1 MTQQAPG
8 LSWQN
13 FEKAPAPA
21 LLSGVAPPGFCVLVC
36 VPPVPPVPVL
46 GVVVPPVGAAVP
58 PVLGVV
64 VPLVPLDV
72 LPDVVVGVVV
82 VGVVVVAEVP
92 VPPPEPAS
100 VFASAGGTSGGEEVG
115 TLS

>member
-1 MTQQAPG
+1 VTQQAPG

-13 FEKAPAPA
+13 FENAPAPA
-21 LLSGVAPPGFCVLVC
+21 FWSGVAPPGFWVLVC
-36 VPPVPPVPVL
+36 VPPVPPVPG

-64 VPLVPLDV
+64 VPLVPLEA
-72 LPDVVVGVVV
+72 PPVVPVDVVV
-82 VGVVVVAEVP
+82 VGVVVVADVP
-92 VPPPEPAS
+92 VPLPEPAS
-100 VFASAGGTSGGEEVG
+100 VFASTGGTRAGVVVG